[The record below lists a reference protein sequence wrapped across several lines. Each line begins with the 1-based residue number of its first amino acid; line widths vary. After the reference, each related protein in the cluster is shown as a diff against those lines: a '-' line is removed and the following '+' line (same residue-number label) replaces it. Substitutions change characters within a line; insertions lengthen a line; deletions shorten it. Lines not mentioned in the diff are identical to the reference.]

1 MRRKYRSVAGIML
14 DILEC
19 LNDEPEVLS
28 KLATCANLPYDRAK
42 NIVDKMV
49 EKGYLERREDG
60 KLEIKPQGT
69 KALKKLRELK
79 DMMEALGFKL

>member
-19 LNDEPEVLS
+19 LEEPEVLT
-28 KLATCANLPYDRAK
+28 KVATCANLPYDRAK
-42 NIVDKMV
+42 GIVERMI
-49 EKGYLERREDG
+49 EKGYLRKRSDG
-60 KLEIKPQGT
+60 KLEVTSEGR
-69 KALKKLRELK
+69 KALKKLKELK